1 VSEDPIVVQGL
12 DHFYGEGALRRQI
25 LFDVSLEVHAGEI
38 VILTGPSGS
47 GKTIL
52 LTLIGALR
60 SAQAGSLRVLG
71 RELHGAGESA
81 LALVRRRI
89 GYVFQQHNLLDS
101 LSALQNVQMSV
112 QLDGELEPRAIERS
126 AAEALSAVGL
136 TERAHAH
143 PSELS
148 GGERQRVAIA
158 RALARKPQIVLADE
172 PTASLDRETGR
183 AIVDILQKL
192 ARRDAVTVVL
202 VTHDSRV
209 LDVADRILAME
220 DGRLS
225 SFLGWVGSDTRHR
238 LRLLVE
244 ETRRGKL
251 AERVG
256 ELDEGAFGALLDTL
270 TEESRRLL
278 EVADLVQSDAFESLL
293 GEFVG
298 AFEARVRDRLRAR
311 SARLLFTDEDGH
323 NLFALARCEHGTA
336 HEVAVG
342 SARAVRRPQE
352 QATSGVLSVPV
363 ADSQG
368 RAFAELEV
376 SDPVGRDAFDV
387 DDRDALAFL
396 AQGLGSIVESWWR
409 MSCDCRRNRAGELR
423 ACCAAAAAS
432 TPRTPA

>member
-1 VSEDPIVVQGL
+1 VSEDPIVVRAL
-12 DHFYGEGALRRQI
+12 DHFYGEGPLRRQV
-25 LFDVSLEVHAGEI
+25 LFDVSVEAHAGEI

-47 GKTIL
+47 GKTTL

-60 SAQAGSLRVLG
+60 SAQAGSVRVLG
-71 RELHGAGESA
+71 RELYGAGESA

-112 QLDGELEPRAIERS
+112 QLDGELSPRAIERS
-126 AAEALSAVGL
+126 AAEALEAVGL
-136 TERAHAH
+136 GERAQAH

-158 RALARKPQIVLADE
+158 RALARRPRIVLADE

-183 AIVDILQKL
+183 AVVDILQKL
-192 ARRDAVTVVL
+192 VRRDAVTVVL

-244 ETRRGKL
+244 EARGGKL
-251 AERVG
+251 AERVRG
-256 ELDEGAFGALLDTL
+256 LDESGFAALLDTL
-270 TEESRRLL
+270 TEESRGLL
-278 EVADLVQSDAFESLL
+278 EVANLVQSDAFQSLL

-298 AFEARVRDRLRAR
+298 AFEARARERLRAER
-311 SARLLFTDEDGH
+311 AQV
-323 NLFALARCEHGTA
+323 LFADEQRGALWTLARCEHGA
-336 HEVAVG
+336 PVEVPVEPADTVQ
-342 SARAVRRPQE
+342 RPQDE
-352 QATSGVLSVPV
+352 ESSGALSVQV
-363 ADSQG
+363 LDSQG
-368 RAFAELEV
+368 QAFALLEV
-376 SDPVGRDAFDV
+376 SGPAGRDAFDAG
-387 DDRDALAFL
+387 DRDRLVSL
-396 AQGLGSIVESWWR
+396 AQDLGGILESWWR
-409 MSCDCRRNRAGELR
+409 MSCDCRRNRLGAVP
-423 ACCAAAAAS
+423 ACCASAPS
-432 TPRTPA
+432 TPR